1 MVMRLVKADYKRS
14 SGEANQASLETPEV
28 NVPSPQEVEFQGPD
42 ENLEEVDMDLE
53 DDLVFGRDE
62 WGFVDSSKEN
72 LQPTQ
77 VSKSLFISSDNYFFL
92 IEFFQLQEIMAA
104 PPNKGEKKKRKSVRF
119 AESDPSSTE
128 DIPSNFGMEV
138 DAGKLKDSSENQT
151 EVTVTPMIQID
162 IPVRVGTNS
171 EPANISVNESR

>member
-1 MVMRLVKADYKRS
+1 MVMRPVKADYKRS

-77 VSKSLFISSDNYFFL
+77 VSKSLFISSDNIFL
-92 IEFFQLQEIMAA
+92 NWIFQLQEIMAA

>member
-14 SGEANQASLETPEV
+14 FEKANQASLETPEV

-77 VSKSLFISSDNYFFL
+77 VSAGFIF
-92 IEFFQLQEIMAA
+92 
-104 PPNKGEKKKRKSVRF
+104 
-119 AESDPSSTE
+119 
-128 DIPSNFGMEV
+128 
-138 DAGKLKDSSENQT
+138 
-151 EVTVTPMIQID
+151 
-162 IPVRVGTNS
+162 
-171 EPANISVNESR
+171 